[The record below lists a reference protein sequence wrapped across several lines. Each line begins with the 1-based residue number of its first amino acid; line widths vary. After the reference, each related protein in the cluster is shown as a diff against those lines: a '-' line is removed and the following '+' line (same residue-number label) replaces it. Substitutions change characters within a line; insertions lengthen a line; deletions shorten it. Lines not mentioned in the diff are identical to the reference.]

1 MDSITIKDLEVP
13 MHIGVTARERE
24 HSQRLLISLV
34 LERDLGEAGRT
45 DMESATTGYDAV
57 INLVKQLL
65 AQRPRKLIEAVANEV
80 AEAVLSRRL
89 AVAVT
94 VPGRIVWKRWAGH
107 RRRAHHAH
115 RSGAEGERRR
125 SHTNDSRTETRA
137 GDGARFCEAPSVCF
151 KFQCQLCGGLL

>member
-1 MDSITIKDLEVP
+1 MDSISIKDLEVP

-94 VPGRIVWKRWAGH
+94 VEVKKFSMPGTQYVSVTI
-107 RRRAHHAH
+107 RR
-115 RSGAEGERRR
+115 
-125 SHTNDSRTETRA
+125 T
-137 GDGARFCEAPSVCF
+137 
-151 KFQCQLCGGLL
+151 Q